1 MLGST
6 CIVSIIRIVYYLR
19 FNPYDASY
27 SFIGDAYATAGEVCL
42 GVICACLST
51 LRPLTRTLNEIA
63 RSRLSSIRSKRSHTS
78 TEGTD
83 DSDGIDLHRAHQSS
97 RLGSRAGS
105 TPTMSKSDSDWKL
118 EPMPPAPLVSATN
131 RAKSTYPANQVD
143 VYSEKSHNY
152 DITAISN
159 GDRTMNR
166 DVEGRK
172 DGIQVHRSVEVA
184 RE

>member
-51 LRPLTRTLNEIA
+51 LRPLTRTLNQIA
-63 RSRLSSIRSKRSHTS
+63 RSRLSSMRSKRSHAS
-78 TEGTD
+78 TERTD
-83 DSDGIDLHRAHQSS
+83 DSDGIDLHPTHRSS

-105 TPTMSKSDSDWKL
+105 TPTTRKSDSDWKL

-131 RAKSTYPANQVD
+131 GAKSTFPANQVD
-143 VYSEKSHNY
+143 VYSEKHHNH

-159 GDRTMNR
+159 GDWTRNR
-166 DVEGRK
+166 DAEGGNG
-172 DGIQVHRSVEVA
+172 GIQVHRSVEVA